1 MQQKVECLALL
12 KRRDICDA
20 ELISGTEIVSIEDP
34 FTKELI
40 KIPVAGNT
48 CKHRSCFDY
57 ETFVASGI
65 QKCPI
70 CRTEIKLENLQV
82 DQQLYEFLL
91 RNEATQT
98 VTFNAVRI

>member
-1 MQQKVECLALL
+1 MQQRVEDLALL
-12 KRRDICDA
+12 KHRDICDA
-20 ELISGTEIVSIEDP
+20 ELISGTEVVSLEDP

-40 KIPVAGNT
+40 RIPVAGNT

-57 ETFVASGI
+57 ETFVASGMK
-65 QKCPI
+65 KCPI
-70 CRTEIKLENLQV
+70 CRTEIKLENIRV
-82 DQQLYEFLL
+82 DKQLHEFLL